1 MKKGEPIGGKLLTPP
16 FIICLI
22 LVVIALFFLAK
33 RFMLGLGAVTHMNDG
48 YPWGIWIAYDVVIG
62 TALGCGGYAMALLVY
77 FFNKGEYHSLVR
89 PALLAS
95 VMGYSLA
102 AFSVFIDI
110 GRYWQMYNLFLPWHI
125 NLNSVLVEVAL
136 CIGAYCLVLWIEFSP
151 VVFQKLN
158 LSKINRKLNKVMLV
172 FIALGIIL
180 PTMHQSSLG
189 SLMIIAGKKLSPLWW
204 TPWLPLLYLISAL
217 TMGYAFV
224 VFESGITTLRHKT
237 PDERHLLERISH
249 IFPWLIGFYLIL
261 RFGDL
266 IYRGQLGLM
275 FKGDL
280 LGNLFLL
287 ENILYI
293 LPAAFIAFTKDKTR
307 RQTFFSAVSLI
318 LAGSLYRLNTY
329 IIGFN
334 PGDHWT
340 YFPAAPEILITL
352 GIVSF
357 ELMVYLWFIKRFPV
371 FIRS

>member
-1 MKKGEPIGGKLLTPP
+1 MKKGEPIGGRLLTPP
-16 FIICLI
+16 FILCLI
-22 LVVIALFFLAK
+22 LASIALFFLVK
-33 RFMLGLGAVTHMNDG
+33 RFMLGLGSVTHMSDG

-77 FFNKGEYHSLVR
+77 LFNKGEYHGLVR

-151 VVFQKLN
+151 VIFQKFNLTNLN
-158 LSKINRKLNKVMLV
+158 KKVNKVMLV
-172 FIALGIIL
+172 FISLGIIL

-204 TPWLPLLYLISAL
+204 TPLLPLLYLISAL

-237 PDERHLLERISH
+237 PDEGHLLQRISVL
-249 IFPWLIGFYLIL
+249 FPWLIGLYLIL

-266 IYRGQLGLM
+266 MYRGQLGLV

-280 LGNLFLL
+280 LGNLFIL
-287 ENILYI
+287 ENILYV
-293 LPAAFIAFTKDKTR
+293 LPAALIALKMNKTR
-307 RQTFFSAVSLI
+307 RHTFFTAVSLI
-318 LAGSLYRLNTY
+318 LAGALYRLNTFL
-329 IIGFN
+329 IGFN

-340 YFPAAPEILITL
+340 YFPSAPEILITL
-352 GIVSF
+352 GIVSV

-371 FIRS
+371 FVRS